1 MKKYLKLKNFL
12 FLFLFLF
19 IFLGSNAQAQEKRAT
34 STKSPDLNPLG
45 NLQVKI
51 PGIEALAE
59 KYPIICTDNGDK
71 ETCKIPWIAV
81 YIYAIYN
88 YLLGIGGVLAA
99 IALMIGGVIWLISAG
114 NASRVSEAKSWIVGS
129 ITGIIILLT
138 SYVLLYEIN
147 PELVNTRYVDLQ
159 TIDPISI
166 EAEQTPP
173 LDLSNLTGSIYPIND
188 WQTIPSHPNIINQAA
203 DQKANP
209 LLANALL
216 KVADCMSLSGYKLRI
231 SSLSRTPQKQAEL
244 YSKSYNH
251 SPNKCGTLKKAEGT
265 TKGGTTTCCPFP
277 ADGKIKLC
285 PHTSGSAVDAW
296 GSDPKSNHSNKKSTA
311 SQYKLQECMFASGFC
326 IIPSEC
332 WHFELPA
339 LSKPCNQVK
348 NLESGGGDSCQDLKN
363 GKY

>member
-59 KYPIICTDNGDK
+59 KYPIICTDDGDK

-88 YLLGIGGVLAA
+88 YLLGIGGFLAA

-159 TIDPISI
+159 TIDPMYPPDFSDSSNNPTYVDSAGLNPYKAGCKKPYVEGKIDPICQDFCNRNVMPEGMVMIDNKYKARVNVVDEEDNLKYMINPDIYERYKNAINCINPNKVVYKISNSWRSACRQI
-166 EAEQTPP
+166 AFKIPNNKYKVNPKDAATPCCSNHGGG
-173 LDLSNLTGSIYPIND
+173 LAIDLSLNVENTAHIKCFRDNGLIRN
-188 WQTIPSHPNIINQAA
+188 A
-203 DQKANP
+203 DVPK
-209 LLANALL
+209 
-216 KVADCMSLSGYKLRI
+216 GYEKWHF
-231 SSLSRTPQKQAEL
+231 SRTG
-244 YSKSYNH
+244 Y
-251 SPNKCGTLKKAEGT
+251 
-265 TKGGTTTCCPFP
+265 
-277 ADGKIKLC
+277 
-285 PHTSGSAVDAW
+285 
-296 GSDPKSNHSNKKSTA
+296 
-311 SQYKLQECMFASGFC
+311 
-326 IIPSEC
+326 
-332 WHFELPA
+332 
-339 LSKPCNQVK
+339 
-348 NLESGGGDSCQDLKN
+348 
-363 GKY
+363 